1 MSMPVLLVQAVR
13 AVIVNDVGLWT
24 GELLSMAT
32 RVLDVV
38 LHVPAVRCSIAAAC
52 VGASAYLLSG
62 AHSVTRW
69 LPGQISVAFS

>member
-1 MSMPVLLVQAVR
+1 MNEHAGATQAVR

-38 LHVPAVRCSIAAAC
+38 LHVPA
-52 VGASAYLLSG
+52 
-62 AHSVTRW
+62 
-69 LPGQISVAFS
+69 